1 MNAPY
6 YSLENEW
13 ADLYSPIQDVD
24 PRLPPTI
31 SWTGEELQKHFSSLK
46 TKSALVDE
54 CFCFS
59 GNLEAGTDIKE
70 ADHFDGHIRRLLQ
83 MKLQKYIPCFNLHFG
98 HLTKKLPYL
107 FHKQN
112 PQMSNLILGLSSTQ

>member
-1 MNAPY
+1 MKAPY

-13 ADLYSPIQDVD
+13 ADLDSRIQDVD

-54 CFCFS
+54 CFSFS

-70 ADHFDGHIRRLLQ
+70 ADHFDGHIRRLLPNETPEVHSL
-83 MKLQKYIPCFNLHFG
+83 LQFAFWAFD
-98 HLTKKLPYL
+98 KKTPIFISQAKPTNEQFDTWPL
-107 FHKQN
+107 
-112 PQMSNLILGLSSTQ
+112 